1 MPCLETRPVDLYVYL
16 SAFGV
21 IVIARVQCNLAD
33 PWRPWYIITSG
44 LQDYVQCVIILAG
57 NYFSRVDSIMNR
69 HFLRLI
75 FSRVGAIYE
84 MHIDKT

>member
-1 MPCLETRPVDLYVYL
+1 MVAWITGGVNLNPPSNITRSSGDDVSKITHTTLGRAMPCLETRPVDFTYL

-44 LQDYVQCVIILAG
+44 LRDYVQCML
-57 NYFSRVDSIMNR
+57 
-69 HFLRLI
+69 
-75 FSRVGAIYE
+75 
-84 MHIDKT
+84 

>member
-1 MPCLETRPVDLYVYL
+1 MY
-16 SAFGV
+16 
-21 IVIARVQCNLAD
+21 
-33 PWRPWYIITSG
+33 
-44 LQDYVQCVIILAG
+44 VIILAG